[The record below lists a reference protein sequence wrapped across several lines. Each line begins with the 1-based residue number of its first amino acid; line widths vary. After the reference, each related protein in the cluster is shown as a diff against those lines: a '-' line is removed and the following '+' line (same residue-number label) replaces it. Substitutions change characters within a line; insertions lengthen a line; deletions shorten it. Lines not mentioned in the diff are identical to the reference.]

1 VALLF
6 PSSAEGFG
14 WPIAEAQ
21 ACGCPVLCVDRAP
34 MNEVAGPAGLM
45 HQLDDEAG
53 FAADI
58 LRLTNPAEREVWS
71 AKSLENAQRFSSAR
85 MISEYCAIY
94 RSLAAGQTC
103 AELQST

>member
-1 VALLF
+1 
-6 PSSAEGFG
+6 
-14 WPIAEAQ
+14 
-21 ACGCPVLCVDRAP
+21 
-34 MNEVAGPAGLM
+34 MNEVAGPAALM
-45 HQLDDEAG
+45 HRLDDEAG

-94 RSLAAGQTC
+94 RSIAAGQTC